1 MNHLI
6 ETTPAD
12 QHFTERATVN
22 VTSGK
27 EEYGFFT
34 SDFVQTRVCKA
45 DPIFLR
51 DAYLTLMVGG
61 HQPNNDEQV
70 YVHLDLSPEQAIALA
85 QVLLNKAAE
94 ADAATR
100 ESRESDPKGWETG
113 EWLAGHETGQDEEP
127 RPRRYTSVAYGS
139 KQGV

>member
-6 ETTPAD
+6 ETTPA
-12 QHFTERATVN
+12 ERFLSERVTVRGI
-22 VTSGK
+22 SGK
-27 EEYGFFT
+27 EEYGFFS
-34 SDFVQTRVCKA
+34 SDFVQTRVEGA

-51 DAYLTLMVGG
+51 DAHLSVMVGG

-70 YVHLDLSPEQAIALA
+70 YVHLDLSAEQAVALA

-100 ESRESDPKGWETG
+100 ESKESDPKGWETG
-113 EWLAGHETGQDEEP
+113 EWLANRDKE
-127 RPRRYTSVAYGS
+127 VA
-139 KQGV
+139 

>member
-6 ETTPAD
+6 ETTPSD
-12 QHFTERATVN
+12 KHFTERATVRAA
-22 VTSGK
+22 SGK
-27 EEYGFFT
+27 TEYGHFT
-34 SDFVQTRVCKA
+34 PDFVQARVTEA

-51 DAYLTLMVGG
+51 DAYLSVMVGG
-61 HQPNNDEQV
+61 RQTDNEEQA

-100 ESRESDPKGWETG
+100 ESKVSDPQGWETG
-113 EWLAGHETGQDEEP
+113 EWLASREEETEKETTPKGYAISGYD
-127 RPRRYTSVAYGS
+127 R
-139 KQGV
+139 KGV

>member
-27 EEYGFFT
+27 EEYGFFST
-34 SDFVQTRVCKA
+34 DFVQTRVEGA
-45 DPIFLR
+45 DPILLR
-51 DAYLTLMVGG
+51 DAYLSVMVGG
-61 HQPNNDEQV
+61 RQPNNEEQV

-100 ESRESDPKGWETG
+100 ESKESDP
-113 EWLAGHETGQDEEP
+113 
-127 RPRRYTSVAYGS
+127 
-139 KQGV
+139 

>member
-6 ETTPAD
+6 ETTPAEK
-12 QHFTERATVN
+12 HLSERVTVRA
-22 VTSGK
+22 TSGK
-27 EEYGFFT
+27 EQYGYFT
-34 SDFVQTRVCKA
+34 TDFVQTRVEKA

-51 DAYLTLMVGG
+51 DAYLSLMVGG
-61 HQPNNDEQV
+61 HQPRNDEQV

-100 ESRESDPKGWETG
+100 ESKVSDPKGWETG
-113 EWLAGHETGQDEEP
+113 EWLANREE
-127 RPRRYTSVAYGS
+127 A
-139 KQGV
+139 

>member
-6 ETTPAD
+6 ETTPA
-12 QHFTERATVN
+12 ERFLSERVTVRA
-22 VTSGK
+22 TSGK

-34 SDFVQTRVCKA
+34 SDFVQTRVEKA

-51 DAYLTLMVGG
+51 DAYLSLMVGG
-61 HQPNNDEQV
+61 HQPRNDEQV

-94 ADAATR
+94 ADATTR
-100 ESRESDPKGWETG
+100 ESKVSDPKGWETG
-113 EWLAGHETGQDEEP
+113 EWLANRDGE
-127 RPRRYTSVAYGS
+127 VA
-139 KQGV
+139 